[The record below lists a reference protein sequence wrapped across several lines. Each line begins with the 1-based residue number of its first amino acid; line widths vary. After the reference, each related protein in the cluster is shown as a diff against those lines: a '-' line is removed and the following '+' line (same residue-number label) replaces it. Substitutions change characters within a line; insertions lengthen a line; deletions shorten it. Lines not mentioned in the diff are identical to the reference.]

1 MLQPSFARHKRD
13 IFISIWLLCLICSWL
28 KMQRE
33 RGMMNQ
39 PSERFPNKGPN
50 HTIADGVGRRKESPE
65 IMKFGFSDPQD
76 VVSSVKD
83 KLSFK
88 TTTK

>member
-1 MLQPSFARHKRD
+1 
-13 IFISIWLLCLICSWL
+13 
-28 KMQRE
+28 
-33 RGMMNQ
+33 MMNQ